1 MTNFRLKIIT
11 PDKMFF
17 DGTAVQLI
25 ARTAEGDIGILAG
38 HTPYVA
44 NINPSS
50 LKVKEN
56 EGDEFKVAAVAGGFL
71 KVSPEEAVV
80 VTNAVEWAEDID
92 IARAE
97 AAKARAEAIIKKHE
111 SDKEFER
118 AEQKLKRAVN
128 RLAVSDKH

>member
-11 PDKMFF
+11 PEKMFF

-38 HTPYVA
+38 HTSYVA

-50 LKVKEN
+50 LKVKVA
-56 EGDEFKVAAVAGGFL
+56 EGEDFKVAAVAGGFL
-71 KVSPEEAVV
+71 KVSPDETVV
-80 VTNAVEWAEDID
+80 VADAVEWAEDID
-92 IARAE
+92 VVRAE
-97 AAKARAEAIIKKHE
+97 AAKARAEEIIKKHE

-118 AEQKLKRAVN
+118 AEQKLRRAVN
-128 RLAVSDKH
+128 RLTVSGKN